1 MRLTRAPAIRILHE
15 LENLQAE
22 KGIKVLSEDREGR
35 EKEAYLY
42 DCEYHELE
50 DAATDIPVE
59 RVAAGQQNCGTANSP
74 DDEAKAVGGTLRSTR
89 R

>member
-15 LENLQAE
+15 LENLLAE
-22 KGIKVLSEDREGR
+22 KGIKLLSEDREGS
-35 EKEAYLY
+35 EEEAYLY

-50 DAATDIPVE
+50 DAVTDILVE
-59 RVAAGQQNCGTANSP
+59 RVAAGQKNCGPANSP
-74 DDEAKAVGGTLRSTR
+74 DDEAKAVGGALRSTR